1 MAFKLTKTETKA
13 LTVLLIILLLAAL
26 GMIVF

>member
-13 LTVLLIILLLAAL
+13 LLVLLLILLLAAL
-26 GMIVF
+26 GKILF